1 MKGVSLKKKLFNVG
15 VALSAVTLFS
25 GTMVPL
31 QQPISA
37 QETTTNEEQTLFAKT
52 TFAGKEN
59 YLNDPLVQKRI
70 EHWTH
75 ESHETWSLSELLQ
88 EISYQY
94 QESNQEVFVY
104 PSNLPLE
111 TFVEWMPEGTDVEA
125 FYKMNGL
132 QQGDDLEPGELVIGV
147 YEIFLQNNDVV
158 LEVKQHNGFIRSEN
172 AGVAS
177 KLIQTGAVVQEELEE
192 QPEES
197 SKPEQ
202 ESAESESTPPVVE
215 EKPEDVKESSEKS
228 SEDELE
234 EQPEESNE
242 SSSEDTSTE
251 ESEDNSSTEESNESS
266 SENASTEESEES
278 SESESP
284 EKDPESEDAPS
295 KEEDEQPAP
304 EESEDNSSS
313 EESKDETEESS
324 ESEMP
329 ESEDTPSKEEN
340 EQPTPEESEDN
351 SSTEESKDE
360 TEESSEP
367 EMSESEDT
375 PSKEENEQP
384 APEESEES
392 KDETEESSEPEV
404 SESEDVPSKEESD
417 QPKPEESEDNS
428 ILEESKDETEEP
440 SEPEIPESETPEKD
454 SEPEPTPPT
463 EGEKEELESEDT
475 KEPSEPEKEEENLPL
490 YGRHNTIMEPQDK
503 LNPVEL
509 VRVVDGDT
517 IIVMLDGARERVR
530 FIGMDTPE
538 SVHPDADR
546 NVAEGKIAS
555 DFLKEVFAS
564 SKGDLFLEYDV
575 QPRDRYSRLLAYV
588 WLDGLMLN
596 ETLLTEGYANVATFP
611 PNTRYVDIFKQAEKE
626 AREAERGLWK
636 KPVEEAEEMVQ
647 EIEPASFTETES
659 FEEEKSDVPQENTEM
674 PQSEES
680 ELDVQPDNEEL
691 LHELMESS
699 SESKE
704 LQSIE

>member
-1 MKGVSLKKKLFNVG
+1 MSLKKKLFNVG

-37 QETTTNEEQTLFAKT
+37 QETTTNEEQTLFVKT

-132 QQGDDLEPGELVIGV
+132 QQGDDLESGELVIGV

-324 ESEMP
+324 ESEM
-329 ESEDTPSKEEN
+329 SEA
-340 EQPTPEESEDN
+340 EDA
-351 SSTEESKDE
+351 
-360 TEESSEP
+360 
-367 EMSESEDT
+367 

-384 APEESEES
+384 APEESEDNSSSEES

-490 YGRHNTIMEPQDK
+490 YGRHNTIMEPQEK

-674 PQSEES
+674 PQSEEN

>member
-37 QETTTNEEQTLFAKT
+37 QETTTNEEQTLFVKT

-132 QQGDDLEPGELVIGV
+132 QQGDDLESGELVIGV

-324 ESEMP
+324 ESEM
-329 ESEDTPSKEEN
+329 SEA
-340 EQPTPEESEDN
+340 EDA
-351 SSTEESKDE
+351 
-360 TEESSEP
+360 
-367 EMSESEDT
+367 

-384 APEESEES
+384 APEESEDNSSSEES

-490 YGRHNTIMEPQDK
+490 YGRHNTIMEPQEK

-674 PQSEES
+674 PQSEEN

>member
-1 MKGVSLKKKLFNVG
+1 MIEIERMKGVSLKKKLFNVG

-37 QETTTNEEQTLFAKT
+37 QETTTNEEQTLFVKT

-132 QQGDDLEPGELVIGV
+132 QQGDDLESGELVIGV

-324 ESEMP
+324 ESEM
-329 ESEDTPSKEEN
+329 SEA
-340 EQPTPEESEDN
+340 EDA
-351 SSTEESKDE
+351 
-360 TEESSEP
+360 
-367 EMSESEDT
+367 

-384 APEESEES
+384 APEESEDNSSSEES

-490 YGRHNTIMEPQDK
+490 YGRHNTIMEPQEK

-674 PQSEES
+674 PQSEEN